1 MFEINFNEFSKLVKK
16 KKTVFLKEN
25 RHLSKKKKKKKEK
38 IEKKEKKSKSVNL

>member
-1 MFEINFNEFSKLVKK
+1 MNFQNWSKK
-16 KKTVFLKEN
+16 KKTVFVKEN